1 MLTNFL
7 LFPVCFKYK
16 FSIDYNFKN
25 SRRKLSWY
33 FIKKIKPSSDFV
45 KRCFMEN
52 KIRNKEEDICPTAKT
67 GKQDTPVT
75 EDI

>member
-1 MLTNFL
+1 
-7 LFPVCFKYK
+7 
-16 FSIDYNFKN
+16 
-25 SRRKLSWY
+25 
-33 FIKKIKPSSDFV
+33 
-45 KRCFMEN
+45 MEN